1 MDGRDEME
9 GRVEVC
15 FRGVWGTVCNDKWN
29 NNSATVVCQ
38 QLGLGDIGGKA
49 RACVCVLIINQCL
62 LVFDVDCVC
71 SGDNCSC
78 TVWRRRGSNFT
89 G

>member
-49 RACVCVLIINQCL
+49 L
-62 LVFDVDCVC
+62 
-71 SGDNCSC
+71 
-78 TVWRRRGSNFT
+78 
-89 G
+89 